1 MRFKCFV
8 KVFPISVIMGVATW
22 WIDKNINNLMGE
34 MLLSNLIS
42 LTAAILFAIVFYGA
56 LINLLNIKE
65 VSTLRNKLLSMIPK
79 KRNN

>member
-1 MRFKCFV
+1 
-8 KVFPISVIMGVATW
+8 MGAAAW

-34 MLLSNLIS
+34 MLFSNLIS

-65 VSTLRNKLLSMIPK
+65 VSTLRIKLLSMIPK
-79 KRNN
+79 K

>member
-1 MRFKCFV
+1 
-8 KVFPISVIMGVATW
+8 MGAAAW

-34 MLLSNLIS
+34 MLFSNLIS
-42 LTAAILFAIVFYGA
+42 LAAAILFAIVFYGA